1 MQKSS
6 TFSKNL
12 FLLFSLGIL
21 FLFPTQTTAKAVA
34 LYTPYTNITVS
45 PGQKID
51 YSIKLINNTS
61 SIKDVR
67 ISLYGLPDGWDYTL
81 KSGSWEIDRLAVRAN
96 ESKTISLEVT
106 VPLKIEKG
114 AYRFHIRASGYD
126 DLGLTVNVS
135 KSGSYESA
143 FTIKQA
149 NLEGAANTDY
159 TFNATLKNA
168 TADTAFYAFRAH
180 APRGWQVNF
189 KANYKRVSSVKINPN
204 ASQNMTIEVHPP
216 SQAPKGTYKIP
227 IFASSTNTSA
237 ESEISV
243 SITGSYDISLSTP
256 SGRLSTDITAGDSK
270 KLTLAI
276 KNT

>member
-126 DLGLTVNVS
+126 DLGRTVYVS
-135 KSGSYESA
+135 
-143 FTIKQA
+143 
-149 NLEGAANTDY
+149 N
-159 TFNATLKNA
+159 
-168 TADTAFYAFRAH
+168 YA
-180 APRGWQVNF
+180 
-189 KANYKRVSSVKINPN
+189 SSV
-204 ASQNMTIEVHPP
+204 
-216 SQAPKGTYKIP
+216 
-227 IFASSTNTSA
+227 SA
-237 ESEISV
+237 L
-243 SITGSYDISLSTP
+243 Y
-256 SGRLSTDITAGDSK
+256 
-270 KLTLAI
+270 
-276 KNT
+276 